1 MGQVE
6 DELWL
11 NSSYKEKNR
20 TLYETQNRVLE
31 MFFERGAITQQQF
44 SAGKEYLTNM
54 DSSGRSCTD
63 WYKSDFPN

>member
-1 MGQVE
+1 MGQVDNE
-6 DELWL
+6 EWL
-11 NSSYKEKNR
+11 NSTYEEKNC

-54 DSSGRSCTD
+54 DSSSRNCTD
-63 WYKSDFPN
+63 